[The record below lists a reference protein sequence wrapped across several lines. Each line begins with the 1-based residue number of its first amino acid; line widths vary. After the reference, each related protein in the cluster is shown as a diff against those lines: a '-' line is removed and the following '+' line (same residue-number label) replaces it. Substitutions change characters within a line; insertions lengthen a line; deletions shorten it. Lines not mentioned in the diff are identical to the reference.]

1 MRLWLRW
8 WADLL
13 DSKFRIPGTNI
24 RFGLDPILS
33 IFPGLG
39 ELATPVFTVLVLVQA
54 LRQRVPAVVIFRMIV
69 NALIDAAVGA
79 VPIAGTVADI
89 FWRANNANLT
99 LLERHARRGHAPSKA
114 DYVIFWVIVSIFGL
128 VVGFLVFIGFWLAW
142 LIWPRLM
149 SL

>member
-1 MRLWLRW
+1 MWLRW

-54 LRQRVPAVVIFRMIV
+54 LRQRVPGVVIFRMIV

-79 VPIAGTVADI
+79 VPIAGTIADV

-99 LLERHARRGHAPSKA
+99 LLERHARRGRPPSTA
-114 DYVIFWVIVSIFGL
+114 DYVVFWVIVSIFGL

-142 LIWPRLM
+142 LIWPRLV